1 MKKWFRSMLAMLLA
15 ITMLLGVLASCDD
28 TESTES
34 SDVEAS
40 VEESTENSEASKSE
54 TSKDDGAEL
63 IKGDVVNNPE
73 YATIVSNGRSYTNT
87 VAAGDQYPDTYGI
100 ELTDGIFG
108 KEAYWSP
115 EWVGFLSKPEIV
127 IDLGKTEKS
136 IYAIEVNTLGG
147 GSAAVYAP
155 TEITVFVSDDG
166 KNFTQVAFEVFSPDL
181 GVDSQKAILRGVMLG
196 NEASGRYV
204 K

>member
-1 MKKWFRSMLAMLLA
+1 MLAMLLA

-73 YATIVSNGRSYTNT
+73 YATIVSNGRSYSNT
-87 VAAGDQYPDTYGI
+87 AAAGDQYPDTYGI
-100 ELTDGIFG
+100 ELTDGI
-108 KEAYWSP
+108 
-115 EWVGFLSKPEIV
+115 
-127 IDLGKTEKS
+127 LGPS
-136 IYAIEVNTLGG
+136 
-147 GSAAVYAP
+147 GS
-155 TEITVFVSDDG
+155 S
-166 KNFTQVAFEVFSPDL
+166 
-181 GVDSQKAILRGVMLG
+181 
-196 NEASGRYV
+196 
-204 K
+204 